1 MTRRARTWLA
11 ALVAPL
17 AVSAPSPLGAVGA
30 LALGALVVLGGPG
43 VRDGHAGLLDDIK
56 KRKEIVIATEAGY
69 APFEYVEGGKIV
81 GYHADLLALVM
92 KDLTAQGVRVNQ
104 LDLPFASLLAGLQA
118 KKYDMIATALFG
130 TEERAR
136 RFGFTVPT
144 ALGTT
149 GLVTRANNTAITK
162 PDDLDGKIV
171 GAPQA
176 TKYLD
181 QMKALSEEFKKKGG
195 QGIKEIKEYASGY
208 TEIYADIDNG
218 RIDAAP
224 NGLPNLAVLLKQQ
237 PGKYKLAG
245 QLGDPTYFAWATR
258 KEDQDLLDYL
268 NAQLLK
274 LKKAG
279 AFNELQMKWFGF
291 TMELPDV
298 PTLGK

>member
-1 MTRRARTWLA
+1 MTRTLRARARTAIALLA
-11 ALVAPL
+11 GATVVGLLAPD
-17 AVSAPSPLGAVGA
+17 S
-30 LALGALVVLGGPG
+30 
-43 VRDGHAGLLDDIK
+43 RAGLLDDIK

-81 GYHADLLALVM
+81 GYHADILALVM
-92 KDLTAQGVRVNQ
+92 KDLIDQGVKINQ

-130 TEERAR
+130 TEERAK
-136 RFGFTVPT
+136 RFAFTVPT
-144 ALGTT
+144 AFGTT
-149 GLVTRANNTAITK
+149 GIVTRADNAAITK
-162 PDDLDGKIV
+162 PDDLDGKTV

-195 QGIKEIKEYASGY
+195 KGIKEIKEYASGF
-208 TEIYADIDNG
+208 TEIYADIENG

-224 NGLPNLAVLLKQQ
+224 NGMPNLAVLLKQQ

-245 QLGDPTYFAWATR
+245 QVGDPTYFAWATR
-258 KEDQDLLDYL
+258 KEDQDLLEYL
-268 NAQLLK
+268 NSQMLK

-279 AFNELQMKWFGF
+279 TFGELQKKWFGF
-291 TMELPDV
+291 TMDLPDV
-298 PTLGK
+298 PTLMK

>member
-1 MTRRARTWLA
+1 MIRPLRARARTAIALLA
-11 ALVAPL
+11 GAAVVGLLAPD
-17 AVSAPSPLGAVGA
+17 S
-30 LALGALVVLGGPG
+30 
-43 VRDGHAGLLDDIK
+43 RAGLLDDIK

-81 GYHADLLALVM
+81 GYHADILALVM
-92 KDLTAQGVRVNQ
+92 KDLTDQGVKINQ

-130 TEERAR
+130 TEERAK
-136 RFGFTVPT
+136 RFAFTVPT
-144 ALGTT
+144 AFGTT
-149 GLVTRANNTAITK
+149 GIVTRADNAAISK
-162 PDDLDGKIV
+162 PDDLDGKTV

-195 QGIKEIKEYASGY
+195 KGIKEIKEYASGF
-208 TEIYADIDNG
+208 TEIYADIENG

-224 NGLPNLAVLLKQQ
+224 NGMPNLAVLMKQQ

-245 QLGDPTYFAWATR
+245 QVGDPTYFAWATR
-258 KEDQDLLDYL
+258 KEDQDLLEYL
-268 NAQLLK
+268 NSQMLK

-279 AFNELQMKWFGF
+279 TFGELQKKWFGF
-291 TMELPDV
+291 TMDLPDV
-298 PTLGK
+298 PTLMK

>member
-1 MTRRARTWLA
+1 MTRPLRARARTAIALLA
-11 ALVAPL
+11 GAAVVGLLAPD
-17 AVSAPSPLGAVGA
+17 S
-30 LALGALVVLGGPG
+30 
-43 VRDGHAGLLDDIK
+43 RAGLLDDIK

-81 GYHADLLALVM
+81 GYHADILALVM
-92 KDLTAQGVRVNQ
+92 KDLTDQGVKINQ

-130 TEERAR
+130 TEERAK
-136 RFGFTVPT
+136 RFAFTVPT
-144 ALGTT
+144 AFGTT
-149 GLVTRANNTAITK
+149 GIVTRADNAAITK
-162 PDDLDGKIV
+162 PDDLDGKTV

-195 QGIKEIKEYASGY
+195 KGIKEIKEYASGF
-208 TEIYADIDNG
+208 TEIYADIENG

-224 NGLPNLAVLLKQQ
+224 NGMPNLAVLLKQQ

-245 QLGDPTYFAWATR
+245 QVGDPTYFAWATR
-258 KEDQDLLDYL
+258 KEDQDLLEYL
-268 NAQLLK
+268 NSQMLK

-279 AFNELQMKWFGF
+279 TFGELQKKWFGF
-291 TMELPDV
+291 TMDLPDV
-298 PTLGK
+298 PTLMK

>member
-1 MTRRARTWLA
+1 MTRTIGARARMA
-11 ALVAPL
+11 VALFVASAVVGL
-17 AVSAPSPLGAVGA
+17 AV
-30 LALGALVVLGGPG
+30 
-43 VRDGHAGLLDDIK
+43 RDSGAGLLDDIK
-56 KRKEIVIATEAGY
+56 KKKEIVIATEAGY

-81 GYHADLLALVM
+81 GYHADILALVM
-92 KDLTAQGVRVNQ
+92 KDLTDQGVKINQ

-130 TEERAR
+130 TEERAK
-136 RFGFTVPT
+136 RFAFTVPT
-144 ALGTT
+144 AFGTT
-149 GLVTRANNTAITK
+149 GIVTRADNTAITK
-162 PDDLDGKIV
+162 PDDLDGKTV

-195 QGIKEIKEYASGY
+195 KGIKEIKEYASGF

-224 NGLPNLAVLLKQQ
+224 NGMPNLAVLMKEQ

-245 QLGDPTYFAWATR
+245 QVGDPTYFAWATR
-258 KEDQDLLDYL
+258 KEDQDLLEYL
-268 NAQLLK
+268 NSQILK

-279 AFNELQMKWFGF
+279 TLAELQKKWFGF

-298 PTLGK
+298 PTLMK

>member
-1 MTRRARTWLA
+1 MTRSIGARARTA
-11 ALVAPL
+11 VAIFVASALVGL
-17 AVSAPSPLGAVGA
+17 AV
-30 LALGALVVLGGPG
+30 
-43 VRDGHAGLLDDIK
+43 RDSGAGLLDDIK
-56 KRKEIVIATEAGY
+56 KKKEIVIATEAGY

-81 GYHADLLALVM
+81 GYHADILALVM
-92 KDLTAQGVRVNQ
+92 KDLTDQGVKINQ

-130 TEERAR
+130 TEERAK
-136 RFGFTVPT
+136 RFAFTVPT
-144 ALGTT
+144 AFGTT
-149 GLVTRANNTAITK
+149 GIVTRANNTAITK
-162 PDDLDGKIV
+162 PDDLDGKTV

-195 QGIKEIKEYASGY
+195 KGITEIKEYASGF

-224 NGLPNLAVLLKQQ
+224 NGMPNLAVLMKQQ

-245 QLGDPTYFAWATR
+245 QVGEPTYFAWATR
-258 KEDQDLLDYL
+258 REDQDLLEYL
-268 NAQLLK
+268 NSQIVK

-279 AFNELQMKWFGF
+279 TLAELQKKWFGF

-298 PTLGK
+298 PTLMK

>member
-1 MTRRARTWLA
+1 MTRSIGPRARIAVALLVASAVVGLA
-11 ALVAPL
+11 A
-17 AVSAPSPLGAVGA
+17 
-30 LALGALVVLGGPG
+30 
-43 VRDGHAGLLDDIK
+43 RDSRAGLLDDIK
-56 KRKEIVIATEAGY
+56 KKKEIVIATEAGY

-81 GYHADLLALVM
+81 GYHADILALVM
-92 KDLTAQGVRVNQ
+92 KDLIDQGVKINQ

-130 TEERAR
+130 TEERAK
-136 RFGFTVPT
+136 RFAFTVPT
-144 ALGTT
+144 AFGTT
-149 GLVTRANNTAITK
+149 GIVTRAGNAAITK
-162 PDDLDGKIV
+162 PDDLDGKTI

-195 QGIKEIKEYASGY
+195 KGIKEIKEYASGF

-224 NGLPNLAVLLKQQ
+224 NGMPNLAVLMKQQ

-245 QLGDPTYFAWATR
+245 QVGDPTYFAWATR
-258 KEDQDLLDYL
+258 KEDQDLLEYL
-268 NAQLLK
+268 NGQILK
-274 LKKAG
+274 LKRAG
-279 AFNELQMKWFGF
+279 TLAELQKKWFGF

-298 PTLGK
+298 PTLMK

>member
-1 MTRRARTWLA
+1 MTRTLRARARTAIALLA
-11 ALVAPL
+11 GAAVVGLLAPD
-17 AVSAPSPLGAVGA
+17 S
-30 LALGALVVLGGPG
+30 
-43 VRDGHAGLLDDIK
+43 RAGLLDDIK

-81 GYHADLLALVM
+81 GYHADILALVM
-92 KDLTAQGVRVNQ
+92 KDLIDQGVKINQ

-130 TEERAR
+130 TEERAK
-136 RFGFTVPT
+136 RFAFTVPT
-144 ALGTT
+144 AFGTT
-149 GLVTRANNTAITK
+149 GIVTRADNAAITK
-162 PDDLDGKIV
+162 PDDLDGKTV

-195 QGIKEIKEYASGY
+195 KGIKEIKEYASGF
-208 TEIYADIDNG
+208 TEIYADIENG

-224 NGLPNLAVLLKQQ
+224 NGMPNLAVLMKQQ

-245 QLGDPTYFAWATR
+245 QVGDPTYFAWATR
-258 KEDQDLLDYL
+258 KEDQDLLEYL
-268 NAQLLK
+268 NTQMLK

-279 AFNELQMKWFGF
+279 TFGELQKKWFGF
-291 TMELPDV
+291 TMDLPDV
-298 PTLGK
+298 PTLMK

>member
-1 MTRRARTWLA
+1 MTRPLHARARTAIALLA
-11 ALVAPL
+11 GAAVVGLLAPD
-17 AVSAPSPLGAVGA
+17 S
-30 LALGALVVLGGPG
+30 
-43 VRDGHAGLLDDIK
+43 RAGLLDDIK

-81 GYHADLLALVM
+81 GYHADILALVM
-92 KDLTAQGVRVNQ
+92 KDLTDQGVKINQ

-130 TEERAR
+130 TEERAK
-136 RFGFTVPT
+136 RFAFTVPT
-144 ALGTT
+144 AFGTT
-149 GLVTRANNTAITK
+149 GIVTRANNTAITK
-162 PDDLDGKIV
+162 PDDLDGKTV

-195 QGIKEIKEYASGY
+195 KGIKEIKEYASGF
-208 TEIYADIDNG
+208 TEIYADIENG

-224 NGLPNLAVLLKQQ
+224 NGMPNLAVLLKQQ

-245 QLGDPTYFAWATR
+245 QVGDPTYFAWATR
-258 KEDQDLLDYL
+258 KEDQDLLEYL
-268 NAQLLK
+268 NSQMLK

-279 AFNELQMKWFGF
+279 TFGELQKKWFGF
-291 TMELPDV
+291 TMDLPDV
-298 PTLGK
+298 PTLMK

>member
-1 MTRRARTWLA
+1 MTRTLRARARTAIALLA
-11 ALVAPL
+11 GATVVGLLAPD
-17 AVSAPSPLGAVGA
+17 S
-30 LALGALVVLGGPG
+30 
-43 VRDGHAGLLDDIK
+43 RAGLLDDIK

-81 GYHADLLALVM
+81 GYHADILALVM
-92 KDLTAQGVRVNQ
+92 KDLIDQGVKINQ

-130 TEERAR
+130 TEERAK
-136 RFGFTVPT
+136 RFAFTVPT
-144 ALGTT
+144 AFGTT
-149 GLVTRANNTAITK
+149 GIVTRADNAAITK
-162 PDDLDGKIV
+162 PDDLDGKTV

-195 QGIKEIKEYASGY
+195 KGIKEIKEYASGF
-208 TEIYADIDNG
+208 TEIYADIENG

-224 NGLPNLAVLLKQQ
+224 NGMPNLAVLMKQQ

-245 QLGDPTYFAWATR
+245 QVGDPTYFAWATR
-258 KEDQDLLDYL
+258 KEDQDLLEYL
-268 NAQLLK
+268 NSQMLK

-279 AFNELQMKWFGF
+279 TFGELQKKWFGF
-291 TMELPDV
+291 TMDLPDV
-298 PTLGK
+298 PTLMK

>member
-1 MTRRARTWLA
+1 MIGTVLPARARTAVAL
-11 ALVAPL
+11 LVACAVVGLL
-17 AVSAPSPLGAVGA
+17 APDS
-30 LALGALVVLGGPG
+30 
-43 VRDGHAGLLDDIK
+43 RAGLLDDIK
-56 KRKEIVIATEAGY
+56 KKKEIVIATEAGY
-69 APFEYVEGGKIV
+69 APFEYVENGKIV

-92 KDLTAQGVRVNQ
+92 KDLTDQGVKVNQ

-130 TEERAR
+130 TEERAK
-136 RFGFTVPT
+136 RFAFTIPT
-144 ALGTT
+144 AFGTT
-149 GLVTRANNTAITK
+149 GIVTKADNAAITK
-162 PDDLDGKIV
+162 PDDLDGKTV

-195 QGIKEIKEYASGY
+195 KGIKEIKEYASGF

-224 NGLPNLAVLLKQQ
+224 NGMPNLAVLMKQQ

-245 QLGDPTYFAWATR
+245 QVGDPTYFAWATR
-258 KEDQDLLDYL
+258 KEDTDLLEYL
-268 NAQLLK
+268 NSQMLK

-279 AFNELQMKWFGF
+279 TFAELQKKWFGF
-291 TMELPDV
+291 TMDLPDV
-298 PTLGK
+298 PTLMK

>member
-1 MTRRARTWLA
+1 MTRPLRARARTAIALLA
-11 ALVAPL
+11 GAAVVGLLAPD
-17 AVSAPSPLGAVGA
+17 S
-30 LALGALVVLGGPG
+30 
-43 VRDGHAGLLDDIK
+43 RAGLLDDIK

-81 GYHADLLALVM
+81 GYHADVLALVM
-92 KDLTAQGVRVNQ
+92 KDLTDQGVKINQ

-130 TEERAR
+130 TEERAK
-136 RFGFTVPT
+136 RFAFTVPT
-144 ALGTT
+144 AFGTT
-149 GLVTRANNTAITK
+149 GIVTRANNAAITK
-162 PDDLDGKIV
+162 PDDLDGKTV

-195 QGIKEIKEYASGY
+195 KGIKEIKEYASGF
-208 TEIYADIDNG
+208 TEIYADIENG

-224 NGLPNLAVLLKQQ
+224 NGMPNLAVLMKQQ

-245 QLGDPTYFAWATR
+245 QVGDPTYFAWATR
-258 KEDQDLLDYL
+258 KEDQDLLEYL
-268 NAQLLK
+268 NSQMLK

-279 AFNELQMKWFGF
+279 TFGELQKKWFGF
-291 TMELPDV
+291 TMDLPDV
-298 PTLGK
+298 PTLMK

>member
-1 MTRRARTWLA
+1 MPSPIRGAVPAFLSVLVALA
-11 ALVAPL
+11 ASGVA
-17 AVSAPSPLGAVGA
+17 APA
-30 LALGALVVLGGPG
+30 
-43 VRDGHAGLLDDIK
+43 RAGLLDDIK
-56 KRKEIVIATEAGY
+56 KKKEIVVATEAGY
-69 APFEYVEGGKIV
+69 APFEFVEGGKIV

-92 KDLTAQGVRVNQ
+92 KDLVAQGVKVNQ
-104 LDLPFASLLAGLQA
+104 LDLPFQGLLAGLQA

-130 TEERAR
+130 TEERAK
-136 RFGFTVPT
+136 RFAFTVPT
-144 ALGTT
+144 AYGTT
-149 GLVTRANNTAITK
+149 GIVTRAGNTAISK
-162 PDDLDGKIV
+162 PDDLDGKVV

-181 QMKALSEEFKKKGG
+181 AMKALSEEFRKKGG
-195 QGIKEIKEYASGY
+195 QGLKEIKEYTGY

-224 NGLPNLAVLLKQQ
+224 NGLPNLAWLMKQQ

-245 QLGDPTYFAWATR
+245 QLGERTYFAWATR
-258 KEDQDLLDYL
+258 KEDQDLLEYL

-279 AFNELQMKWFGF
+279 AFSELQTKWFGL

-298 PTLGK
+298 PTLMK

>member
-1 MTRRARTWLA
+1 MTRPLRAGGRTAIALLA
-11 ALVAPL
+11 GATVVGLLAPD
-17 AVSAPSPLGAVGA
+17 S
-30 LALGALVVLGGPG
+30 
-43 VRDGHAGLLDDIK
+43 RAGLLDDIK

-92 KDLTAQGVRVNQ
+92 KDLTDQGVKINQ

-130 TEERAR
+130 TEERAK
-136 RFGFTVPT
+136 RFAFTVPT
-144 ALGTT
+144 AFGTT
-149 GLVTRANNTAITK
+149 GIVTRADNAAITK
-162 PDDLDGKIV
+162 PDDLDGKTV

-195 QGIKEIKEYASGY
+195 KGIKEIKEYASGF
-208 TEIYADIDNG
+208 TEIYADIENG

-224 NGLPNLAVLLKQQ
+224 NGMPNLAVLLKQQ

-245 QLGDPTYFAWATR
+245 QVGDPTYFAWATR
-258 KEDQDLLDYL
+258 KEDQDLLEYL
-268 NAQLLK
+268 NSQMLK

-279 AFNELQMKWFGF
+279 RFGELQKKWFGF
-291 TMELPDV
+291 TMDLPDV
-298 PTLGK
+298 PTLMK

>member
-1 MTRRARTWLA
+1 MTRTLRARARTAIALLA
-11 ALVAPL
+11 GATVVGLLAPD
-17 AVSAPSPLGAVGA
+17 S
-30 LALGALVVLGGPG
+30 
-43 VRDGHAGLLDDIK
+43 RAGLLDDIK

-81 GYHADLLALVM
+81 GYHADILALVM
-92 KDLTAQGVRVNQ
+92 KDLIDQGVKINQ

-130 TEERAR
+130 TEERAK
-136 RFGFTVPT
+136 RFAFTVPT
-144 ALGTT
+144 AFGTT
-149 GLVTRANNTAITK
+149 GIVTRADNAAITK
-162 PDDLDGKIV
+162 PDDLDGKTV

-195 QGIKEIKEYASGY
+195 KGIKEIKEYASGF
-208 TEIYADIDNG
+208 TEIYADIENG

-224 NGLPNLAVLLKQQ
+224 NGMPNLAVLMKQQ

-245 QLGDPTYFAWATR
+245 QVGDPTYFAWATR
-258 KEDQDLLDYL
+258 KEDQDLLEYL
-268 NAQLLK
+268 NTQMLK

-279 AFNELQMKWFGF
+279 TFGELQKKWFGF
-291 TMELPDV
+291 TMDLPDV
-298 PTLGK
+298 PTLMK